1 MKVLKINLGGEN
13 PSPTSGRFWT
23 KTLVMALA
31 IFITSFLL
39 PCVKVDSVISAVIAA
54 VVISLLNAFLKPL
67 LVLISAPL
75 ILMSFGLFQLI
86 INAFIVILT
95 SRLVTGFSVSSFIDA
110 VWFSIVV
117 TIVSFLLDLPAKIKR
132 VKQSFSP
139 FEKEQIKEED
149 CFTEYQEV
157 DSEQEDNDNKDK

>member
-1 MKVLKINLGGEN
+1 MKVFKINLGSEN

-39 PCVKVDSVISAVIAA
+39 PFVKVSSPLSAIIAA

-67 LVLISAPL
+67 LMLISAPL
-75 ILMSFGLFQLI
+75 IMMSFGLFMLI

-95 SRLVTGFSVSSFIDA
+95 SYLVAGFEVSAFIDA

-132 VKQSFSP
+132 VKQSISP
-139 FEKEQIKEED
+139 FQNGENKKED
-149 CFTEYQEV
+149 DFAEYQEV
-157 DSEQEDNDNKDK
+157 ESTEEEKDIEEK

>member
-1 MKVLKINLGGEN
+1 MKVFKINLGSEN

-39 PCVKVDSVISAVIAA
+39 PFVKVSSPLSAIIAA

-67 LVLISAPL
+67 LMLISAPL

-132 VKQSFSP
+132 VKQSISP
-139 FEKEQIKEED
+139 FQNEENKKED
-149 CFTEYQEV
+149 DFAEYQEV
-157 DSEQEDNDNKDK
+157 ESTEEEKDIEEK

>member
-1 MKVLKINLGGEN
+1 MKVFKINLGSEN
-13 PSPTSGRFWT
+13 PSPASGRFWT

-95 SRLVTGFSVSSFIDA
+95 SRLVTGFSVSSFMDA

-117 TIVSFLLDLPAKIKR
+117 TIISFLLDLPAKIKR

>member
-1 MKVLKINLGGEN
+1 
-13 PSPTSGRFWT
+13 
-23 KTLVMALA
+23 MALA

>member
-1 MKVLKINLGGEN
+1 MKVFKINLGSEN

-39 PCVKVDSVISAVIAA
+39 PCVEVDSVISAVIAA

-67 LVLISAPL
+67 LMLIAAPL
-75 ILMSFGLFQLI
+75 IMISFGLFMLI

-95 SRLVTGFSVSSFIDA
+95 SYLVAGL
-110 VWFSIVV
+110 VV

-132 VKQSFSP
+132 VKQSISP
-139 FEKEQIKEED
+139 FQNGENKKED
-149 CFTEYQEV
+149 DFAEYQEV
-157 DSEQEDNDNKDK
+157 ESTEEEKDIEEK